1 MLICVTTECP
11 TSHLGRVPGAI
22 ELADRHPS
30 LPRPRRKYLWLS
42 EVSLEDEVSFQVTGS
57 TGSKT
62 KQSGSEG
69 GASKQFFFFSGGKD
83 IFKNLFFPLVV
94 VLGFFVCLLFVF
106 ERHWFCSAAQ
116 TGSSKFPTLGFL
128 SLSSLIYSS
137 DSSDGSKPGLEL
149 GTFGSAV
156 GSLNH

>member
-1 MLICVTTECP
+1 MRSL
-11 TSHLGRVPGAI
+11 SRSQGQ
-22 ELADRHPS
+22 LAP
-30 LPRPRRKYLWLS
+30 
-42 EVSLEDEVSFQVTGS
+42 
-57 TGSKT
+57 
-62 KQSGSEG
+62 KQSSLGVRVG
-69 GASKQFFFFSGGKD
+69 LLNNFFFFSGGKD